1 MHSACLQLKNRPP
14 PPPPLQRSIGP
25 SVRIPIGS
33 VRPIIRDVCNDGC
46 IWNNGSAEL
55 TLGMIVV
62 SDLRSGACLPGPATV
77 GTMLAALAPAP
88 IHPSVPLPHTIS
100 FSPHESSHG
109 SSLPPSPPHPNSLS
123 CSKVF
128 RVGFWFLN
136 GMFIPE
142 CFSLFISDFGFH
154 FLGTVGNAGCFVF

>member
-1 MHSACLQLKNRPP
+1 MTECAGVWEGGRGWCIGVHSACLQLKNRPPPPPP

-62 SDLRSGACLPGPATV
+62 SDLWSGACLPGPATV
-77 GTMLAALAPAP
+77 GTMLAAL
-88 IHPSVPLPHTIS
+88 PSLYLYPLTAS
-100 FSPHESSHG
+100 FFP
-109 SSLPPSPPHPNSLS
+109 PPHHNHAAYQILR
-123 CSKVF
+123 F
-128 RVGFWFLN
+128 F
-136 GMFIPE
+136 
-142 CFSLFISDFGFH
+142 
-154 FLGTVGNAGCFVF
+154 A

>member
-1 MHSACLQLKNRPP
+1 MTECAGVWAGGRGWCIGVHSACLQLKNRPPLPP

-33 VRPIIRDVCNDGC
+33 VRPIIRDLCNDGC

-77 GTMLAALAPAP
+77 GTMLAALAPAH
-88 IHPSVPLPHTIS
+88 ITVPLPPHTIS
-100 FSPHESSHG
+100 FSPQESSQPRH
-109 SSLPPSPPHPNSLS
+109 PPPPPQPYSLS
-123 CSKVF
+123 RSK
-128 RVGFWFLN
+128 
-136 GMFIPE
+136 
-142 CFSLFISDFGFH
+142 SFGF
-154 FLGTVGNAGCFVF
+154 